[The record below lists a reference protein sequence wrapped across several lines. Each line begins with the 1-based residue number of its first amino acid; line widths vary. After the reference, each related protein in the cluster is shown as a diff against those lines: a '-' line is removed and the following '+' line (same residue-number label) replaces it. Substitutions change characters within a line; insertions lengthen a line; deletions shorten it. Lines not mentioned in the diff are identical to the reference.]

1 MTRNIELYIA
11 GKRVDI
17 LDYDRLAEQ
26 LSFSY
31 QFSDVT
37 DLAAIKSGYSSS
49 VDIPGTANNNNIFGH
64 IWKFDSEHSLIFN
77 PSTVSEF
84 NIYADNSLFQTGN
97 VKLTSVKMSGKNIIY
112 TVELYVQITNI
123 FNVLINNDKDDPN
136 NKLLSKL
143 RYPTDLIHTLSLTNM
158 NTFINDYT
166 VTERGTRLTDYMN
179 YMLSIDGLYDN
190 FDSSK
195 RLSDD
200 GPWKSSSE
208 KGKNLTESTAW
219 PTCRPVFYSYS
230 PSGNNS
236 PYPYTNENV
245 REASSG
251 DLEFDSYTLNQYNI
265 CHIRPV
271 VKMNRLIDQIVKDLN
286 EDGQTYKVKLDDP
299 NFFSENNPY
308 WNSLYMVLPQY
319 SSAMTQNSCEGKLD
333 SSVTKLVSQ
342 NADSATFNT
351 FKYTVEGDT
360 LNIVDNTGNVSKID
374 LSKSSST
381 QIGLEF
387 LLRFVVLSGE
397 KLPENVY
404 WGDDY
409 YEQTK
414 SISDIGAISL
424 SCKIVSD
431 SGDTLYLSPDKSNY
445 YPSWFNSTI
454 AYTKTVKGQDVD
466 LLFKYSGTRIIS
478 QRPVYEYTAEFRDL
492 PQVLSDYAPASD
504 CNFNWRPVRFVADT
518 TVLGYSGTIT
528 LQMDGISHRFRKT
541 VFENDKW
548 NYYGDYSQLDMS
560 ITAAPIES
568 NPDIVTAMK
577 SYGYTGNSINLSYY
591 NSVLPNSQVSVR
603 NIFNI
608 NTTQGEILIN
618 YAKLFGLVFETD
630 DINETV
636 SIKTRNRYFKDYK
649 IFDWSDKVDRS
660 RDITVTPLTFNAAK
674 YVLKYK
680 NGGTYYE
687 TKYQNETGF
696 EYGSQI
702 INTGYK
708 FNSNTVNIIDS
719 IFVPTIMAKE
729 PKYRYI
735 PGFKYVGPANVNNFV
750 GYIEK
755 SPLPMSR
762 IPAMPAYFKKAS
774 QDSPRTQADSN
785 LSLIF
790 KTVSK
795 TETIDIVESTDD
807 MLKTD
812 ASTNGGQYCWVD
824 GTSFSGRNHVIQT
837 IRTTSWNTLSG
848 ECSTDIGKPTISYT
862 GETDK
867 TYKDDYTIYSKFW
880 KNYIN
885 EIYNVDN
892 KIVTC
897 YVNLSVTDIKNF
909 SFKNFVLID
918 GGLYHPNKIENINP
932 FNSEPV
938 QVELIKVSDINAYIS
953 GQYIPG
959 N

>member
-1 MTRNIELYIA
+1 MTHNIELYIA

-26 LSFSY
+26 LSFNY

-97 VKLTSVKMSGKNIIY
+97 AKLMSVKMSGKNIIY

-123 FNVLINNDKDDPN
+123 FNVLTNNDKNNPD

-158 NTFINDYT
+158 NTFINGGT

-208 KGKNLTESTAW
+208 KGKNLIESTAW

-230 PSGNNS
+230 PSGSNS
-236 PYPYTNENV
+236 PYTNANV
-245 REASSG
+245 KEASSE

-271 VKMNRLIDQIVKDLN
+271 VKMDKLIEQIVKDLN
-286 EDGQTYKVKLDDP
+286 EDGQTYKIKLDDP

-319 SSAMTQNSCEGKLD
+319 NSDMVQNSCEGKLD

-342 NADSATFNT
+342 NSDSATFNT

-360 LNIVDNTGNVSKID
+360 LNIVDNTGAVTKID
-374 LSKSSST
+374 LSKSPST
-381 QIGLEF
+381 QIELEF
-387 LLRFVVLSGE
+387 LLRFIVLSDE

-409 YEQTK
+409 HDQTK
-414 SISDIGAISL
+414 SISDIAAISL
-424 SCKIVSD
+424 SCRIVSD
-431 SGDTLYLSPDKSNY
+431 SGNTLYLSPDKSNY

-466 LLFKYSGTRIIS
+466 LLFKYSNTRIIS
-478 QRPVYEYTAEFRDL
+478 QRPVHEYTAEFRDL
-492 PQVLSDYAPASD
+492 PLTLSGYAPASD
-504 CNFNWRPVRFVADT
+504 YNFNWRPLRFVADAAA
-518 TVLGYSGTIT
+518 LGYSGTIT
-528 LQMDGISHRFRKT
+528 LQMDGVSHRFRKA

-568 NPDIVTAMK
+568 NPDIATAMK

-591 NSVLPNSQVSVR
+591 NSVSPNSQVSVR

-636 SIKTRNRYFKDYK
+636 SIKTRNEYFKDYK

-660 RDITVTPLTFNAAK
+660 RDITVTPLTFNNAK

-708 FNSNTVNIIDS
+708 FNSNSVNIIDS

-735 PGFKYVGPANVNNFV
+735 PSFKHVGPTNVNNFV

-755 SPLPMSR
+755 SPWPMSR
-762 IPAMPAYFKKAS
+762 IPAMPTYFKKSS
-774 QDSPRTQADSN
+774 QDSPKTPADSN

-790 KTVSK
+790 KTVTK
-795 TETIDIVESTDD
+795 QENVNLVESTDD

-824 GTSFSGRNHVIQT
+824 ETSFSGREHAIQT

-848 ECSTDIGKPTISYT
+848 ECSTDIGKPTISYV

-909 SFKNFVLID
+909 SFKNFVIID

-953 GQYIPG
+953 GQNIPG